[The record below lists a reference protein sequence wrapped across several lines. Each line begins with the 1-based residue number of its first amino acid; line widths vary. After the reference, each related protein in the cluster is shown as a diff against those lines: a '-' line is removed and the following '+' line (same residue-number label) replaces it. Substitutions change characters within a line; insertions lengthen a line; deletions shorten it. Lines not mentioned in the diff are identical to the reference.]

1 MIRVEMPG
9 MMTTVQDLGRE
20 GFGSIGVSASGAAD
34 PVALR
39 IGNRLLG
46 NAEGAAALEFTLVG
60 GAFRFDIDTWVAIT
74 GSNFGATLD
83 AVPVENWTVLRVCRG
98 QVLRMQSTRS
108 GARCYLC
115 VSGGIDVPLVLGS
128 ASTHLLSALGG
139 FNGRALRKG
148 DVLRLGPRRPPPA
161 RHLNPRIAENLA
173 PRRRMRVTEGLQGEW
188 FTEASRRAFFE
199 TSYRVTEA
207 SNRMGLRLDGAK
219 IDFRLQQEMITA
231 GVPVGAIQV
240 PSGGQPL
247 IVFVEQQTTGGY
259 PMIASVIAAD
269 LASVG
274 QLRPRDVIEFERVSH
289 EAARVLLLEQESLLD
304 SDELLIR

>member
-161 RHLNPRIAENLA
+161 RHLNSRIAENLA

-199 TSYRVTEA
+199 TSYRVTET

-240 PSGGQPL
+240 PSGGQPV

-274 QLRPRDVIEFERVSH
+274 QLRPRDVIEFERVSY

>member
-20 GFGSIGVSASGAAD
+20 GFGSIGVSASGAGD
-34 PVALR
+34 PLALR

-83 AVPVENWTVLRVCRG
+83 AVPVENWTVLRVCKG

-148 DVLRLGPRRPPPA
+148 DVLRLGKRRPPAA

-219 IDFRLQQEMITA
+219 IDFRLQHEMITA

-240 PSGGQPL
+240 PSGGQPV

-274 QLRPRDVIEFERVSH
+274 QLRPRDVIEFERISH

>member
-74 GSNFGATLD
+74 GSDFGATLD
-83 AVPVENWTVLRVCRG
+83 AVPVENWTVLRVSKG

-128 ASTHLLSALGG
+128 ASTHSLSALGG
-139 FNGRALRKG
+139 FEGRALRKG
-148 DVLRLGPRRPPPA
+148 DVLHLGPRRPPPA
-161 RHLNPRIAENLA
+161 RQLNPRIAANLA
-173 PRRRMRVTEGLQGEW
+173 PRLRLRVTEGLQGEW
-188 FTEASRRAFFE
+188 FTEASRSAFFA

-207 SNRMGLRLDGAK
+207 SNRMGLRLEGAQ
-219 IDFRLQQEMITA
+219 IEFRVPKEMITA

-240 PSGGQPL
+240 PSGGQPV

-259 PMIASVIAAD
+259 PVIASVIAAD

-274 QLRPRDVIEFERVSH
+274 QLRPRDVIEFECVSH
-289 EAARVLLLEQESLLD
+289 ETARALLLEQESLLE
-304 SDELLIR
+304 SDELLLL

>member
-173 PRRRMRVTEGLQGEW
+173 PRQRMRVTEGLQGEW

-219 IDFRLQQEMITA
+219 IDFRLQHEMITA

>member
-1 MIRVEMPG
+1 VIRVEMPG

-74 GSNFGATLD
+74 GSDFGATLD
-83 AVPVENWTVLRVCRG
+83 AMPVENWAVLRVCKG

-128 ASTHLLSALGG
+128 ASTHSLSALGG
-139 FNGRALRKG
+139 FNGRALRQG
-148 DVLRLGPRRPPPA
+148 DALRVGPRRPPPA
-161 RHLNPRIAENLA
+161 RYLNPRIAADLA
-173 PRRRMRVTEGLQGEW
+173 PRQRLRVTEGLQGEW
-188 FTEASRRAFFE
+188 FTEASRSAFFE

-219 IDFRLQQEMITA
+219 IGFRVQHEMITE

-240 PSGGQPL
+240 PSGGQPV

-259 PMIASVIAAD
+259 PVIASVVAAD

-289 EAARVLLLEQESLLD
+289 DAARALLLQQESLLE
-304 SDELLIR
+304 SDELLVP

>member
-83 AVPVENWTVLRVCRG
+83 AVPVENWTVLRVCKG

-115 VSGGIDVPLVLGS
+115 VTGGIDVPLVLGS

-148 DVLRLGPRRPPPA
+148 DVLRLGPRRPPLA

-219 IDFRLQQEMITA
+219 IDFRLQHEMITA

-240 PSGGQPL
+240 PSGGQPV

-289 EAARVLLLEQESLLD
+289 EAARVLLLEQESLLE

>member
-1 MIRVEMPG
+1 VIRVEMPG

-20 GFGSIGVSASGAAD
+20 GFGQIGVSASGAAD
-34 PVALR
+34 PIALR

-60 GAFRFDIDTWVAIT
+60 GVFRFMIDTWVAIT
-74 GSNFGATLD
+74 GADFGATLD
-83 AVPVENWTVLRVCRG
+83 DAPVASWAVLRVCKG

-128 ASTHLLSALGG
+128 ASTHSLSTLGG
-139 FNGRALRKG
+139 VNGRALRKG
-148 DVLRLGPRRPPPA
+148 DVLRVGSRRPPPA
-161 RHLNPRIAENLA
+161 GHLNPQIAANLA
-173 PRRRMRVTEGLQGEW
+173 PRLHLRVTGGLQDDW
-188 FTEASRRAFFE
+188 FTDESRNAFFE
-199 TSYRVTEA
+199 TTYRVTEA
-207 SNRMGLRLDGAK
+207 SNRMGLRLEGSR
-219 IDFRLQQEMITA
+219 IEFRVQNEMITA

-240 PSGGQPL
+240 PGGGQPV

-259 PMIASVIAAD
+259 PVIANVIAAD

-289 EAARVLLLEQESLLD
+289 EAARTLLLEQEALIA
-304 SDELLIR
+304 SDELLVP